1 MSFSRASLR
10 PLSQPIPFKSG
21 VRASSRFLSR
31 SHSNLNDSKD
41 SSSRLII
48 NVQRDEYSKTGGDH
62 VVAEQK
68 IASFH
73 PGDTKPES
81 QMETAGKGIKTNPL
95 EISPAN
101 KEASKFSSE
110 IEGPW
115 QKSDEKKTWSRM
127 DGSKRKRLVDRFGKR
142 GNVEGKVSDFK
153 KT

>member
-1 MSFSRASLR
+1 MLFLRATLR
-10 PLSQPIPFKSG
+10 PLSQPIPFSPG
-21 VRASSRFLSR
+21 VRTSSRLLSL

-48 NVQRDEYSKTGGDH
+48 NILRDEYSKTGGDQ

-81 QMETAGKGIKTNPL
+81 EMETAGKGIKINPL

-101 KEASKFSSE
+101 KEISKFSSE
-110 IEGPW
+110 IKGPR
-115 QKSDEKKTWSRM
+115 QKSDEKKTGSRR
-127 DGSKRKRLVDRFGKR
+127 DGAKKGRSMNRFGKR
-142 GNVEGKVSDFK
+142 GSV
-153 KT
+153 